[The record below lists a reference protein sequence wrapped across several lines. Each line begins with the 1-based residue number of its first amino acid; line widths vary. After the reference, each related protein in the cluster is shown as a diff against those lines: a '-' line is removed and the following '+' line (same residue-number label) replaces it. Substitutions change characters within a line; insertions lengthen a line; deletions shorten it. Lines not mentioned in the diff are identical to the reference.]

1 MKLSPLA
8 EVKEKFGS
16 RDELIKVVMGKIE
29 RPEGMNDEAFAKKV
43 RTISNRKLLKLN
55 AAHEDMIKRFGSKD
69 GLVDAIIGLEK
80 KDENHK
86 VDTVRRAHLMTLRVA
101 QLLDRYKGLEKKS
114 K

>member
-29 RPEGMNDEAFAKKV
+29 RPEGMNDDAFAKKV

-80 KDENHK
+80 EDNHK

-101 QLLDRYKGLEKKS
+101 QLLDRYKSLEKKS

>member
-16 RDELIKVVMGKIE
+16 RDALIKIVAGKIE
-29 RPEGMNDEAFAKKV
+29 RPAGMSDEAFEKKV

-55 AAHEDMIKRFGSKD
+55 DAHEDMIKSFGSKD
-69 GLVDAIIGLEK
+69 GLVDAIMALESK
-80 KDENHK
+80 GK
-86 VDTVRRAHLMTLRVA
+86 VDSVRRAKLMTLRAA
-101 QLLDRYKGLEKKS
+101 QLLDMHKALVKKS

>member
-29 RPEGMNDEAFAKKV
+29 RPDGMSDAAFEKKV

-55 AAHEDMIKRFGSKD
+55 AAHEDMMKRFGSKD
-69 GLVDAIIGLEK
+69 ALVDAIIAIECPK
-80 KDENHK
+80 K
-86 VDTVRRAHLMTLRVA
+86 VDTVRRAHLMTLRIA
-101 QLLDRYKGLEKKS
+101 QLLDRHKGLVKKS